1 MLISLVLALMVG
13 LMLIGMPIA
22 IAMGIATI
30 AYLGIADIS
39 LSILPQRM
47 TNAVNSFLILA
58 IPLFYLAGELMNAC
72 RLTERIVALSKAL
85 VGHFRGGLA
94 QVSIVSGMI
103 FAGISG
109 SATAET
115 AALGSVLIPAMKK
128 EGYDPAFAAAV
139 IVCAAMIGPIIPP
152 SIALVIYGAIANVS
166 IGKLLLG
173 GIVPGIVI
181 GLTEMVFVYFIA
193 RRRNLPRF
201 PRASIREVATATWR
215 GMAAVLFPIINAGGI
230 LSGVFTPTEA
240 AATAVL
246 YAIALGLFVYRN
258 MTLRESWQVFQ
269 RVSFSAGRILIIIA
283 VAAAFSWVVGR
294 EQVPQAVVA
303 FMLGLTDNAYVVLA
317 IIIVLLLIVG
327 LFMIESAALI
337 VLTPI
342 LVPVVVSFGIDPVQF
357 GVLMVFVLI
366 IGGGTPPVG
375 VLLFVAQD
383 IAKVSFAELV
393 RAILPFYVPL
403 VVATL
408 LIAYIPW
415 LTLYVPSLVFK

>member
-13 LMLIGMPIA
+13 LMLLGMPIA

-30 AYLGIADIS
+30 AYLGIAGIS

-94 QVSIVSGMI
+94 QVIIVSGMI

-201 PRASIREVATATWR
+201 PRASIRDVATATWR
-215 GMAAVLFPIINAGGI
+215 GMAAVLFPIIIAGGI

-246 YAIALGLFVYRN
+246 YAIALGVFVYRN

-403 VVATL
+403 IVATL

>member
-215 GMAAVLFPIINAGGI
+215 GMAAVLFPIIIAGGI

-246 YAIALGLFVYRN
+246 YAIALGVFVYRN

-393 RAILPFYVPL
+393 RAILPFYIPL

>member
-1 MLISLVLALMVG
+1 MLISAVLVLLVS
-13 LMLIGMPIA
+13 LMLIGMPIVF
-22 IAMGIATI
+22 AMGTTTL
-30 AYLGIADIS
+30 AYLWIADIS

-72 RLTERIVALSKAL
+72 RLTDRIVALAKAL
-85 VGHFRGGLA
+85 VGHFHGGLA
-94 QVSIVSGMI
+94 QVTILSGMI

-139 IVCAAMIGPIIPP
+139 TVCSAMIGPIIPP

-166 IGKLLLG
+166 IGKLLLA
-173 GIVPGIVI
+173 GIIPGIVI
-181 GLTEMVFVYFIA
+181 GLAEMVFVYAVA
-193 RRRNLPRF
+193 RRHGYPRF
-201 PRASIREVATATWR
+201 KRARMGEIAVATWR
-215 GMAAVLFPIINAGGI
+215 GMAAVLFPVIIAGGI
-230 LSGVFTPTEA
+230 LSGIFTPTEA
-240 AATAVL
+240 AGVSVL
-246 YAIALGLFVYRN
+246 YALGLGFFVYRS
-258 MTLRESWQVFQ
+258 LSIREAWQTFQ
-269 RVSFSAGRILIIIA
+269 RVSFASGRVLIIIA

-294 EQVPQAVVA
+294 EQVPQAIVGYMVG
-303 FMLGLTDNAYVVLA
+303 FTDNANVVLA

-342 LVPVVVSFGIDPVQF
+342 LVPVVVQFGIDPVHF
-357 GVLMVFVLI
+357 GVLMVLVLI

-383 IAKVSFAELV
+383 IAQISFARLI
-393 RAILPFYVPL
+393 RAIFPFYIPL
-403 VVATL
+403 VAATV
-408 LIAYIPW
+408 LIAYVPW
-415 LTLYVPSLVFK
+415 LTLYVPNLIFK